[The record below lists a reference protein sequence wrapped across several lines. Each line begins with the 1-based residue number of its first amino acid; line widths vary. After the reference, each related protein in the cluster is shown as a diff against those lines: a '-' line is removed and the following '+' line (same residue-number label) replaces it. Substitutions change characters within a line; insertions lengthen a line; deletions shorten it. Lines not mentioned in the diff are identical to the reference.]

1 MAERRMFAKTII
13 DSDAFLDMPL
23 TTQALYFHLSM
34 RADDEGFINNPK
46 KIVRMIGA
54 GEDELKLLFAKG
66 YVIPFDSG
74 VVVIKHWRI
83 HNYLRSDRFKPTI
96 YMDERSLVALKEN
109 NEYTV
114 VQGDVESGTPTVYQ
128 TDTNGIPT
136 VNHAVYQLDTQYSI
150 GKDSIDKDRIGED
163 RGDPDPNGQG
173 AARHPSIPYQEVMS
187 IYNTT
192 CVSYPRCKS
201 MSEARK
207 KAIRARFNAGY
218 TLDDFRVLFKKAEA
232 SSFLKGK
239 NNRNWS
245 ATFDWLLKD
254 ANMSKVLDG
263 NYDDHDVYYEPSE
276 LDGLF

>member
-74 VVVIKHWRI
+74 VVVIKHWKI
-83 HNYLRSDRFKPTI
+83 HNYIQKDRFKPTLYTDEKSCI
-96 YMDERSLVALKEN
+96 YVKKN
-109 NEYTV
+109 NEYTTEPV
-114 VQGDVESGTPTVYQ
+114 TDEKCIQGVSKVDTCRVQ
-128 TDTNGIPT
+128 NG
-136 VNHAVYQLDTQYSI
+136 YKMDTQVRL

-173 AARHPSIPYQEVMS
+173 DARHPSIPYQEVMNL
-187 IYNTT
+187 YNTT

-218 TLDDFRVLFKKAEA
+218 TLDDFRTLFLKAEA
-232 SSFLKGK
+232 SSFLKGS
-239 NNRNWS
+239 NGRDWS

-276 LDGLF
+276 LDDLF

>member
-74 VVVIKHWRI
+74 VVVIKHWKI
-83 HNYLRSDRFKPTI
+83 HNYIQKDRFKPTLYTDEKSCI
-96 YMDERSLVALKEN
+96 YVKEN
-109 NEYTV
+109 NEYAIDPV
-114 VQGDVESGTPTVYQ
+114 
-128 TDTNGIPT
+128 TDEKCIQNVST
-136 VNHAVYQLDTQYSI
+136 LDTCRVQNGYKMDTQVRL
-150 GKDSIDKDRIGED
+150 GKDSIDKDSIGED
-163 RGDPDPNGQG
+163 RREDAPP
-173 AARHPSIPYQEVMS
+173 AHAHVPYQEIMDL
-187 IYNTT
+187 YNAT

-218 TLDDFRVLFKKAEA
+218 PLADFRVLCTKAEA
-232 SSFLKGK
+232 SSFVKGK

-245 ATFDWLLKD
+245 ATFDWMLKD

-276 LDGLF
+276 LDDLF

>member
-96 YMDERSLVALKEN
+96 YMDERAMVALKEN
-109 NEYTV
+109 NEYTLV
-114 VQGDVESGTPTVYQ
+114 HGDSENGIPTVYQ

-136 VNHAVYQLDTQYSI
+136 VNRAVYQMDTQYSI
-150 GKDSIDKDRIGED
+150 GKDSIGKDSIGED
-163 RGDPDPNGQG
+163 RREDTKP
-173 AARHPSIPYQEVMS
+173 AHAHVPYQEIMDL
-187 IYNTT
+187 YNAT
-192 CVSYPRCKS
+192 CVSYPRCKT

-218 TLDDFRVLFKKAEA
+218 TLDDFRVLFTKSEA

-245 ATFDWLLKD
+245 ATFDWMIKD

-263 NYDDHDVYYEPSE
+263 NYDDRDVSYEPSE
-276 LDGLF
+276 LDALF

>member
-96 YMDERSLVALKEN
+96 YMDERAMVALKEN
-109 NEYTV
+109 NEYTLV
-114 VQGDVESGTPTVYQ
+114 HGDSENGIPTVYQ

-136 VNHAVYQLDTQYSI
+136 VNRAVYQMDTQYSI
-150 GKDSIDKDRIGED
+150 GKDSIDKDSIGED
-163 RGDPDPNGQG
+163 RREDAPP
-173 AARHPSIPYQEVMS
+173 AHAHVPYQEIMDL
-187 IYNTT
+187 YNAT

-218 TLDDFRVLFKKAEA
+218 TLDDFRVLFTKAEA

-245 ATFDWLLKD
+245 ATFDWMLKD

-263 NYDDHDVYYEPSE
+263 NYDDRDVYYEPSE
-276 LDGLF
+276 LDALF

>member
-74 VVVIKHWRI
+74 VVVIKHWKI
-83 HNYLRSDRFKPTI
+83 HNYIQKDRFKPTLYTDEKSCI
-96 YMDERSLVALKEN
+96 YVKEN
-109 NEYTV
+109 NEYAIDPV
-114 VQGDVESGTPTVYQ
+114 
-128 TDTNGIPT
+128 TDEKCIQNVST
-136 VNHAVYQLDTQYSI
+136 LDTCRVQNGYKMDTQVRL

-163 RGDPDPNGQG
+163 RGDPAPSGQG
-173 AARHPSIPYQEVMS
+173 AAPHLSIPYQEIMNL
-187 IYNTT
+187 YNAT
-192 CVSYPRCKS
+192 CVSYPRCKTL
-201 MSEARK
+201 SEARK

-218 TLDDFRVLFKKAEA
+218 TLDDFRVLFTKAEA

-245 ATFDWLLKD
+245 ATFDWMLKD
-254 ANMSKVLDG
+254 ANISKVLDG
-263 NYDDHDVYYEPSE
+263 NYDDRDVYYEPSE
-276 LDGLF
+276 LDALF

>member
-128 TDTNGIPT
+128 VDTNGIPS

-173 AARHPSIPYQEVMS
+173 AAPHLSIPYQEVMS

-192 CVSYPRCKS
+192 CVSYPRCKTL
-201 MSEARK
+201 SEARK

-218 TLDDFRVLFKKAEA
+218 TLDDFRTLFIKAEA
-232 SSFLKGK
+232 SSFLKGS
-239 NNRNWS
+239 NGRNWS

-263 NYDDHDVYYEPSE
+263 NYDDRDMYYEPSE
-276 LDGLF
+276 LDALF

>member
-74 VVVIKHWRI
+74 VVVIKHWKI
-83 HNYLRSDRFKPTI
+83 HNYIQKDRFKTTLYTDEKSCI
-96 YMDERSLVALKEN
+96 YVKEN
-109 NEYTV
+109 NEYAIDPVTDEKCIQNV
-114 VQGDVESGTPTVYQ
+114 STLYTCRVQ
-128 TDTNGIPT
+128 NG
-136 VNHAVYQLDTQYSI
+136 YKMDTQVRL
-150 GKDSIDKDRIGED
+150 GKDSIDKDSIGED
-163 RGDPDPNGQG
+163 RREDAPP
-173 AARHPSIPYQEVMS
+173 AHAHVPYQEIMDL
-187 IYNTT
+187 YNAT

-207 KAIRARFNAGY
+207 KAIRERFNAGY
-218 TLDDFRVLFKKAEA
+218 TLDDFRVLFTKAEA

-245 ATFDWLLKD
+245 ATFDWMLKD

-263 NYDDHDVYYEPSE
+263 NYDDRDVYYEPSE
-276 LDGLF
+276 LDALF